1 MAAQK
6 NQGALPDFI
15 DLTPFDDNLQI
26 QEEGMSVDIVNPAG
40 KATGLKI
47 VIYGPDSTRAE
58 QAVKELAAEIEKDSA
73 ADGDLGGD
81 TPEAQKKRSIAY
93 LAKIT
98 KGWNVPIGADRLTY
112 SEENARSLYAKY
124 PFIKDQVQ
132 FKADRRSLF
141 IKS

>member
-1 MAAQK
+1 MAGKDTATK
-6 NQGALPDFI
+6 PDFI
-15 DLTPFDDNLQI
+15 DLTAFDDNLQL
-26 QEEGMSVDIVNPAG
+26 QEDGMAVDIVNPSG
-40 KATGLKI
+40 KSTGLKI
-47 VIYGPDSTRAE
+47 MIYGPDSSRAE
-58 QAVKELAAEIEKDSA
+58 QAVKELASEIERDTA

-98 KGWNVPIGADRLTY
+98 KGWNVPIGADRLAY
-112 SEENARSLYAKY
+112 SEENARTLYTKY